1 VPFPVTAR
9 AVEWLVRP
17 WHERL
22 GFAARVGRILSV
34 MLGLTFAVLPAMV
47 LYFGPDGW
55 WWDNTLSVALF
66 TPAGIVVFDALA
78 EAFGRVRRK
87 PVTGMARVVVLMA
100 GLVAGNFAGY
110 LVTLAAFPLPGRTPH
125 LVWADFRRNMSIFVP
140 VLSVL
145 VVAVASFW
153 HRAEAY
159 RLETAA
165 MRASFKV
172 LEQQM
177 QPHFLFNA
185 LNALKELIPD
195 DPTLARAFTQR
206 LAELYRLI
214 LKVST
219 QATTSL
225 ADELVIVDHYLEVE
239 RIRYGERLRFGIE
252 VPDELRALYVPS
264 LMLQTL
270 AENAVKH
277 GIAKARQGG
286 DVWVR
291 GRKHE
296 SGGLEL
302 EVVNTGAAYVA
313 DAASDPS
320 TGARTGLE
328 NTRARLTLMYGERG
342 AFSIGSDPDGATR
355 VRCVVTGER
364 VS

>member
-1 VPFPVTAR
+1 MSVPVTPR
-9 AVEWLVRP
+9 AVDWLVRP
-17 WHERL
+17 WREAL
-22 GFAARVGRILSV
+22 GFAARAGRILCA
-34 MLGLTFAVLPAMV
+34 MLALTLAVLPAMV
-47 LYFGPDGW
+47 LYFGADGW
-55 WWDNTLSVALF
+55 WWDNTVSVLLL
-66 TPAGIVVFDALA
+66 TPAGIVTFDAVA
-78 EAFGRVRRK
+78 EAFGRARRR

-110 LVTLAAFPLPGRTPH
+110 LVTLVTFPMAGRTTAI
-125 LVWADFRRNMSIFVP
+125 LLADFRRNMSIFVP

-145 VVAVASFW
+145 VVVVASSW

-165 MRASFKV
+165 ARASFKV

-195 DPTLARAFTQR
+195 DPAVARDFTQR

-219 QATTSL
+219 QATTPL
-225 ADELVIVDHYLEVE
+225 ADELAIVEHYLEVE
-239 RIRYGERLRFGIE
+239 RIRYGARLRYGIE
-252 VPDELRALYVPS
+252 APDELRTLHVPS

-277 GIAKARQGG
+277 GIARARQGG

-291 GRKHE
+291 GRRHAD
-296 SGGLEL
+296 GGLEL
-302 EVVNTGAAYVA
+302 EVVNTGAPYVVGA
-313 DAASDPS
+313 PSDPR
-320 TGARTGLE
+320 TGERTGLE
-328 NTRARLTLMYGERG
+328 NTRARLALMYGDKA
-342 AFSIGSDPDGATR
+342 AFSIASDADGATR